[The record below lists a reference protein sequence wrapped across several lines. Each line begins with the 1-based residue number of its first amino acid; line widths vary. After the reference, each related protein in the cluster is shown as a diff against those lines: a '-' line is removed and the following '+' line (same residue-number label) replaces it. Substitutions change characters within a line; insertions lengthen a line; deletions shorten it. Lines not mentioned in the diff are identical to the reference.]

1 MLYTVFTLRQLFLTM
16 NFNLKVF
23 LSYWNCSS
31 SYRVTDLST
40 LNESLVTGNS
50 SSAVL
55 LRDTFTTAVAKNVI
69 VVALCISINYING
82 TLVHTF
88 FKHEVPCRPYPWRVK
103 TEIGHWGVCMVKTSW
118 GRLKTPWIKT
128 RNFFLE
134 TNTLVASS
142 HNMIAFGLYLYY
154 LNCYVQITA
163 LAKEWYNLGRNY
175 CCFKMC
181 YINKLDLTWLV
192 CLNFDMSLFLVQPYF
207 CIVFELWNFIW
218 EGEE

>member
-1 MLYTVFTLRQLFLTM
+1 M
-16 NFNLKVF
+16 
-23 LSYWNCSS
+23 SYWNCSS

-55 LRDTFTTAVAKNVI
+55 LRDTLTTAVAKNVI

-103 TEIGHWGVCMVKTSW
+103 TAIGHWGVCMVKTSW
-118 GRLKTPWIKT
+118 GRLKTPWIET

-134 TNTLVASS
+134 TNTLVASF

-163 LAKEWYNLGRNY
+163 LAKEWYNLGRSLLEFWY
-175 CCFKMC
+175 EPF
-181 YINKLDLTWLV
+181 
-192 CLNFDMSLFLVQPYF
+192 FGSALFLYS
-207 CIVFELWNFIW
+207 IWALELYMRRRGINIRYVLFLSIFRL
-218 EGEE
+218 